1 MIKPQAMK
9 PPLNL
14 QALSFL
20 LGAFFCSSLQAS
32 ELNTAPSPAHH
43 NIAIEGETITPS
55 ERHLKTEVPYLNT
68 ESIIK
73 AKSQPARLAI
83 IIDDLGNSLRSGL
96 DAIALPAPITFAV
109 MPHRKHSKTLAERA
123 GRLGKDVILHA
134 PMSTMNDRKLGAG
147 ALREELGEHA
157 FKEKLRF
164 SIASIPF
171 ISGVNNHMGSRL
183 TTQPQAMKWVMEV
196 LAQEQLF
203 FVDSRT
209 HAQSVAYKTALKM
222 GLPSAN
228 RDIFLDH
235 EINLDHIHVQFK
247 KALAIA
253 KRYGSAIAIG
263 HPHKPTLRYLNH
275 VLPQLE
281 GSNVAIHSI
290 SDLLKGGIKVRPDSA
305 RESRPAKV
313 PSLDLLVQQ
322 LIHNNKPAIQRTAQ
336 QAKDAEVY

>member
-1 MIKPQAMK
+1 MK
-9 PPLNL
+9 QPPIL

-20 LGAFFCSSLQAS
+20 LSAFFCGILHAT
-32 ELNTAPSPAHH
+32 ELNVAPSNLEYP
-43 NIAIEGETITPS
+43 IEGESITSS
-55 ERHLKTEVPYLNT
+55 ERHLQADVPYLNT

-73 AKSQPARLAI
+73 AQSQPARLAI

-96 DAIALPAPITFAV
+96 DAIALPAAITFAV

-134 PMSTMNDRKLGAG
+134 PMSTMNGRKLGAG
-147 ALREELGEHA
+147 ALSEDLGEQV
-157 FKEKLRF
+157 FKDKLRF

-171 ISGVNNHMGSRL
+171 ITGVNNHMGSRL

-209 HAQSVAYKTALKM
+209 HAKSVAYKTALKM

-235 EINLDHIHVQFK
+235 EINIDHIHVQFK

-263 HPHKPTLRYLNH
+263 HPHKPTLKYLNH

-281 GSNVAIHSI
+281 GSNVAVHSI
-290 SDLLKGGIKVRPDSA
+290 SDLLKGGIKARPDSA
-305 RESRPAKV
+305 RESRPARV

-322 LIHNNKPAIQRTAQ
+322 LIEADKPNLQPHTQ
-336 QAKDAEVY
+336 QAKGAEVY